1 MKRPIYMDHHAT
13 TPVDPRVLEEMLP
26 YFSERFGNAASRNH
40 PYGWEAESAV
50 EQARERIARLI
61 HASSKEIVLTS
72 GATESNNLAI
82 KGAVEFYRE
91 RGNHVVTAATEHKSV
106 LDTLRLLQKNGAIE
120 LTVLRVDRYGRV
132 DPEDVRTAITPRT
145 VLVSIMFGNN
155 EVGTIHPVAEIG
167 RITNEN
173 GVLFHT
179 DAAQAA
185 GKVPID
191 VVAMGIDLLSL
202 TAHKTYGPKG
212 VGALY
217 VRSRSPRVRLSAQMD
232 GGGQERGF
240 RSGTLNVPGVV
251 GLGKAC
257 EVAGGAME
265 EEAARLR
272 ALRERLHQGIVRE
285 LDGVTLNGHPTE
297 RLPGNLSLS
306 FSFVEGESLLLAL
319 NDDVALSSGSACTS
333 ATLEPSHV
341 LKALGLSPELA
352 HCSIRFGLGRTNVEE
367 DVDRVVER
375 VVAEV
380 RRLRRMSPLY
390 GVSGRDDLH
399 SERR

>member
-1 MKRPIYMDHHAT
+1 
-13 TPVDPRVLEEMLP
+13 
-26 YFSERFGNAASRNH
+26 
-40 PYGWEAESAV
+40 
-50 EQARERIARLI
+50 
-61 HASSKEIVLTS
+61 
-72 GATESNNLAI
+72 
-82 KGAVEFYRE
+82 
-91 RGNHVVTAATEHKSV
+91 
-106 LDTLRLLQKNGAIE
+106 
-120 LTVLRVDRYGRV
+120 GRV
-132 DPEDVRTAITPRT
+132 DPEDVRKAITPRSI
-145 VLVSIMFGNN
+145 LVSIMTAKN

-167 RITNEN
+167 RIAREK

-191 VVAMGIDLLSL
+191 VEAMRIDLVSL
-202 TAHKTYGPKG
+202 TAHKAYGPKG

-217 VRSRSPRVRLSAQMD
+217 VRGRNPRVRLAAQMD

-257 EVAGGAME
+257 EVAGAVME
-265 EEAARLR
+265 EEAVRLG
-272 ALRERLHQGIVRE
+272 ALRERLHAGIVGA
-285 LDGVTLNGHPTE
+285 LDGVALNGHPTE
-297 RLPGNLSLS
+297 RLPGNLNLS
-306 FSFVEGESLLLAL
+306 FSHVEGESLLLAL

-341 LKALGLSPELA
+341 LKALGLSPDLA
-352 HCSIRFGLGRTNVEE
+352 HSSIRFGLGRTNTEAE
-367 DVDRVVER
+367 VDRVVDR

-380 RRLRRMSPLY
+380 RRLRRLSPLY
-390 GVSGRDDLH
+390 GVSAPDDLH